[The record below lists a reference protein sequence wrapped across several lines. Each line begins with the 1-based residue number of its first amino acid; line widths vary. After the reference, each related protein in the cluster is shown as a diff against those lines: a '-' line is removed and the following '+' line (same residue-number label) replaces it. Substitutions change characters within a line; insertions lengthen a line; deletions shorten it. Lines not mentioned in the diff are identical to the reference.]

1 MLKRYFFKIGLFSV
15 VSMLI
20 LQNAVAEDNIT
31 KVEPA
36 SIKMPIEAFA
46 IEAAIK
52 SVRLSNDGKSI
63 GYMKAT
69 SKRGDYILE
78 VRPTN
83 NMTTQPVTFAADKME
98 LTSFFWLN
106 NKKIMVSFRQNIQD
120 GNENYWVTKRAIVNA
135 DGTGKWLVPF
145 AKENLTNYT
154 VISTLIADPEH
165 ILLSYDINDDRKTD
179 VIKYNINTGSTRT
192 IYRGNEKVS
201 GGFLTDFDGDVRAG
215 TGYDISASSVNL
227 YVRAKGS
234 DEWELIHQNKP
245 ENREVFDFLGLSV
258 ENPNEVMV
266 SATLDRNTAGIYSY
280 NIETKKFS
288 ERLFGLESVDTDGL
302 ILSQKLANRG
312 ELLGYSY
319 TAKHPI
325 RFFLSSTE
333 AAVNEASLYQAIEDQ
348 FPGQFVRLS
357 SRSEDD
363 NAMVIYTQSDSN
375 PGTYYLLINKKDL
388 SLIGDTAP
396 LIDKSKLAK
405 VMYVKYKARDG
416 LVIPAYVTIPQ
427 GKGPFPTIVNPHGG
441 PWARDVNIFDPW
453 SQMLANNG
461 YLVIQPQFRGSQ
473 GFGLELWKAGDG
485 EWGKKMQDDLDD
497 AAMWLV
503 KKGLADEDRLGM
515 FGWSYGGYAA
525 FVASLRK
532 NNIYKC
538 AVAGAGVGDLDRVLS
553 SINNS
558 RYLRIFQAPT
568 VQGIDPIDHVKDV
581 NIPIYIVHGDIDQ
594 RVPIKH
600 SRTFVDALKEYT
612 TDFKYTELEGADH
625 FSNTLYYEHKM
636 QFYGEL
642 IDWFDNRCFNNND
655 IAAAN

>member
-1 MLKRYFFKIGLFSV
+1 MKLKKHLITLGLFSIA
-15 VSMLI
+15 SLLAMP
-20 LQNAVAEDNIT
+20 NALAKEDGAKT
-31 KVEPA
+31 ESA

-52 SVRLSNDGKSI
+52 SVSVSEDGKSI
-63 GYMKAT
+63 GYMRAT

-83 NMTTQPVTFAADKME
+83 NMSKEPVTFGAAKME

-106 NKKIMVSFRQNIQD
+106 NEKIMVSFRQNIQD

-135 DGTGKWLVPF
+135 DGTGKWEVPF
-145 AKENLTNYT
+145 ARENFTRYSIVSSLRE
-154 VISTLIADPEH
+154 DPDH
-165 ILLSYDINDDRKTD
+165 ILLNYDINDDRKPD
-179 VIKYNINTGSTRT
+179 VVKYNINTGSTRT
-192 IYRGNEKVS
+192 VFRGNEMVN
-201 GGFLTDFDGDVRAG
+201 GGFITDFDGEVRAG
-215 TGYDISASSVNL
+215 TGYDISASAINL

-234 DEWELIHQNKP
+234 DEWQLVHQNKP
-245 ENREVFDFLGLSV
+245 ENREVFDFLGFSV
-258 ENPNEVMV
+258 ENPNEIYV
-266 SATLDRNTAGIYSY
+266 SATLDRNTSGIYTY
-280 NIETKKFS
+280 NIETKTYS

-302 ILSQKLANRG
+302 ITSRKLANRG
-312 ELLGYSY
+312 QLLGFSY
-319 TAKHPI
+319 TAKHPT
-325 RFFLSSTE
+325 RYFLGDSDAAVQE
-333 AAVNEASLYQAIEDQ
+333 AALYGAVEDL
-348 FPGQFVRLS
+348 FPGKYVSLR

-363 NAMVIYTQSDSN
+363 NTIVIYTSAHND
-375 PGTYYLLINKKDL
+375 PGTYYLLLNKEQL
-388 SLIGDTAP
+388 SLIGDSAP
-396 LIDKSKLAK
+396 LIDNDKLAK
-405 VMYVKYKARDG
+405 VKYVKYKARDG

-427 GKGPFPTIVNPHGG
+427 GKGPFPTIVHPHGG

-453 SQMLANNG
+453 SQLLANNG
-461 YLVIQPQFRGSQ
+461 YLVIQPQFRGSE

-503 KKGLADEDRLGM
+503 KKGLADEDRLAM

-532 NNIYKC
+532 ENIYKC
-538 AVAGAGVGDLDRVLS
+538 SVAGAGVGDLDRVLS

-558 RYLRIFQAPT
+558 RYLRTFQAPT
-568 VQGIDPIDHVKDV
+568 VAGIDPIDFVKDV

-600 SRTFVDALKEYT
+600 SRTFVDALEEYT
-612 TDFKYTELEGADH
+612 SDFKYTELEGADH

-642 IDWFDNRCFNNND
+642 IDWFDNRCFTKSN
-655 IAAAN
+655 IAAN